1 MGGAAGS
8 GDARLLT
15 DRSTKGVS
23 STTSGGLVAIAALV
37 GVFATTPGQT
47 VGVSAFID
55 PIASDLGLD
64 RAHVLVLY
72 SLGTFLGI
80 LTAPFI
86 GRLVDRFGP
95 RRLIVPVVI
104 AVAAAC
110 GVMSLARDAWSLGV
124 GFLVLRAAAI
134 AGLSLVTM
142 QMVNLWFDRFRGRVT
157 ALAMMGLA
165 LGGLVIPP
173 LVEPIIQGQSWR
185 SAYLALAAG
194 VLAVM
199 LPVGL
204 AFYRNRPEET
214 GAARDFGRAPAGA
227 STMPATGLTLAESM
241 RTNAFW
247 YFSAI
252 TILSNGVG
260 TALMLDHVRAMA
272 AAGLARD
279 SAIHLLGAMT
289 SAQAIATLCSGAL
302 IDRFGAR
309 PIGLLGLCFLGF
321 SVTCLWTSPALGG
334 GIAYAATLGA
344 MIGTLQIVYSA
355 GLAES
360 FGLKHLGTIRGTLFV
375 IGVSGAA
382 AGQLAFLW
390 SPAAAYSIFLG
401 IAVVAATLGLVGMRF
416 GVRAT

>member
-1 MGGAAGS
+1 M
-8 GDARLLT
+8 
-15 DRSTKGVS
+15 
-23 STTSGGLVAIAALV
+23 LVAVAAFV

-55 PIASDLGLD
+55 PIASDSGLD

-86 GRLVDRFGP
+86 GKLVDRFGP

-104 AVAAAC
+104 AVASAC
-110 GVMSLARDAWSLGV
+110 GVMSLAHDAWSLGL

-173 LVEPIIQGQSWR
+173 LVEPIIQGEGWR
-185 SAYLALAAG
+185 TAYLALAAG
-194 VLAVM
+194 VLAIM

-204 AFYRNRPEET
+204 SCYRNTPEDDGT
-214 GAARDFGRAPAGA
+214 ARDFGRTFTAGA
-227 STMPATGLTLAESM
+227 AMPAVSLTLAESI

-247 YFSAI
+247 YFSLI
-252 TILSNGVG
+252 TVLSNGVG

-272 AAGLARD
+272 GAGLARD
-279 SAIHLLGAMT
+279 SAIQLLGAMT
-289 SAQAIATLCSGAL
+289 SAQAVATLGSGTL

-309 PIGLLGLCFLGF
+309 PVGLLGLCFLGF
-321 SVTCLWTSPALGG
+321 SVTCLWTSPVLGG

-360 FGLKHLGTIRGTLFV
+360 VGLKHLGTIRGSLFV

-382 AGQLAFLW
+382 AGPLAFLW
-390 SPAAAYSIFLG
+390 SPAMAYLIFLG
-401 IAVVAATLGLVGMRF
+401 IAVVAATLGIVGMRF

>member
-1 MGGAAGS
+1 MDRPAKGA
-8 GDARLLT
+8 
-15 DRSTKGVS
+15 S
-23 STTSGGLVAIAALV
+23 SATSGGLVAGAALI

-55 PIASDLGLD
+55 PIVADLGLD
-64 RAHVLVLY
+64 RAHVLILY
-72 SLGTFLGI
+72 SVGTFLGI

-86 GRLVDRFGP
+86 GKLVDRLGP
-95 RRLIVPVVI
+95 RHLIVPAVV

-110 GVMSLARDAWSLGV
+110 GVMSLARDAWSLGA

-173 LVEPIIQGQSWR
+173 LVEPIIQGPGWR
-185 SAYLALAAG
+185 TAYLALAAG
-194 VLAVM
+194 VLVVM
-199 LPVGL
+199 LPVGMGL
-204 AFYRNRPEET
+204 YRNGPEDA
-214 GAARDFGRAPAGA
+214 GAARDFGRASAG
-227 STMPATGLTLAESM
+227 STTMPAIGLTLAESV

-247 YFSAI
+247 YFSGL
-252 TILSNGVG
+252 TVLSNGVG

-272 AAGLARD
+272 EAGLARE
-279 SAIHLLGAMT
+279 SAIGLLGAMT
-289 SAQAIATLCSGAL
+289 TAQALATLCSGML

-309 PIGLLGLCFLGF
+309 PVGLLALCFLGF
-321 SVTCLWTSPALGG
+321 SVTCLWTSPALAG
-334 GIAYAATLGA
+334 GIAYAMTLGA
-344 MIGTLQIVYSA
+344 MIGMLQIVYSA

-360 FGLKHLGTIRGTLFV
+360 FGLKHLGIIRGTLFV

-382 AGQLAFLW
+382 AGPLAFLW

-401 IAVVAATLGLVGMRF
+401 ITVVAATLGLVGMQF
-416 GVRAT
+416 RARRT

>member
-1 MGGAAGS
+1 MDKSGKGA
-8 GDARLLT
+8 
-15 DRSTKGVS
+15 S
-23 STTSGGLVAIAALV
+23 STTSGGIVAFAALI

-55 PIASDLGLD
+55 PISADLGLD

-86 GRLVDRFGP
+86 GKLIDRFGP
-95 RRLIVPVVI
+95 RRLIVP
-104 AVAAAC
+104 AVAAVAGAC
-110 GVMSLARDAWSLGV
+110 GVMSLAHDAWSLGL

-173 LVEPIIQGQSWR
+173 LVEPIIQGPGWR
-185 SAYLALAAG
+185 TAYIALAVG

-204 AFYRNRPEET
+204 AFYRNRPEDH
-214 GAARDFGRAPAGA
+214 GAVRDFGRASTGA
-227 STMPATGLTLAESM
+227 TAMPAIGLTLSESM

-247 YFSAI
+247 YFSAL
-252 TILSNGVG
+252 TVLSNGVG

-272 AAGLARD
+272 EAGLARD
-279 SAIHLLGAMT
+279 SAIGLLGAMT
-289 SAQAIATLCSGAL
+289 TTQAIATLCSGAL

-309 PIGLLGLCFLGF
+309 PVGVLGLCFLGF
-321 SVTCLWTSPALGG
+321 SVICLWTSPALAGG
-334 GIAYAATLGA
+334 LAYAVALGA

-382 AGQLAFLW
+382 AGPLAFLW
-390 SPAAAYSIFLG
+390 SPVAAYSIFLG
-401 IAVVAATLGLVGMRF
+401 ITVAAATLGLVGMRF
-416 GVRAT
+416 RVRRT

>member
-1 MGGAAGS
+1 MDKS
-8 GDARLLT
+8 GT
-15 DRSTKGVS
+15 GVS
-23 STTSGGLVAIAALV
+23 STISGGIVAVAALI

-55 PIASDLGLD
+55 PISADLGLD

-86 GRLVDRFGP
+86 GRLIDRFGP
-95 RRLIVPVVI
+95 RRLIVPAVV

-110 GVMSLARDAWSLGV
+110 GVMSLAHDAWSLGL

-173 LVEPIIQGQSWR
+173 LIEPIIQGPGWR
-185 SAYLALAAG
+185 TAYLVLAAG
-194 VLAVM
+194 LLTVM

-204 AFYRNRPEET
+204 AFYRNRPEAH
-214 GAARDFGRAPAGA
+214 GAVRDFGRASAGA
-227 STMPATGLTLAESM
+227 TAMPAISLTLAESM

-247 YFSAI
+247 YFSGL
-252 TILSNGVG
+252 TVLSNGVG

-272 AAGLARD
+272 EAGLARD
-279 SAIHLLGAMT
+279 SAIGLLGAMT
-289 SAQAIATLCSGAL
+289 TTQAIATLCSGTL

-309 PIGLLGLCFLGF
+309 PVGLLGLSLLSF
-321 SVTCLWTSPALGG
+321 SVACLWMNPALAGG
-334 GIAYAATLGA
+334 LAYAMTLGA

-360 FGLKHLGTIRGTLFV
+360 FGLKYLGTIRGTLFV

-382 AGQLAFLW
+382 AGPLAFLW

-401 IAVVAATLGLVGMRF
+401 ITVVAATLGLVGMRF
-416 GVRAT
+416 RAQGT

>member
-1 MGGAAGS
+1 MTEKSGKGA
-8 GDARLLT
+8 
-15 DRSTKGVS
+15 S
-23 STTSGGLVAIAALV
+23 SATSGGIVAIAALI

-80 LTAPFI
+80 LVAPFV

-95 RRLIVPVVI
+95 RRLIVPVVA

-110 GVMSLARDAWSLGV
+110 GAMSLAHGAWSLGA
-124 GFLVLRAAAI
+124 GFLVLRAASI

-142 QMVNLWFDRFRGRVT
+142 QMVNLWFDRFRGRIT

-173 LVEPIIQGQSWR
+173 LIEPIIQGDGWR
-185 SAYLALAAG
+185 IAYVTLAAG

-204 AFYRNRPEET
+204 AFYRNRPEEH
-214 GAARDFGRAPAGA
+214 GAVRDFGRAFTGA
-227 STMPATGLTLAESM
+227 TTMPALGLTLAESV

-247 YFSAI
+247 YFSAL
-252 TILSNGVG
+252 TVLSNGVG

-272 AAGLARD
+272 TAGLGRD
-279 SAIHLLGAMT
+279 LAIYLLGAMT
-289 SAQAIATLCSGAL
+289 TAQAAATLASGAL

-309 PIGLLGLCFLGF
+309 PVGLLGLCLLGF
-321 SVTCLWTSPALGG
+321 SVTCLWTSPALAGG
-334 GIAYAATLGA
+334 LAYATTLGA

-375 IGVSGAA
+375 VGVSGAA
-382 AGQLAFLW
+382 AGPLAFLW

-401 IAVVAATLGLVGMRF
+401 VTVVAATLGLVGMRF
-416 GVRAT
+416 GGRRT

>member
-1 MGGAAGS
+1 MSAGREERRLQ
-8 GDARLLT
+8 AR
-15 DRSTKGVS
+15 
-23 STTSGGLVAIAALV
+23 SGGLVAMASLI

-55 PIASDLGLD
+55 PIAADLGLD

-80 LTAPFI
+80 LTAPFV
-86 GRLVDRFGP
+86 GKLVDRFGP
-95 RRLIVPVVI
+95 RRLIVSAVL
-104 AVAAAC
+104 AVASAC
-110 GVMSLARDAWSLGV
+110 GVMSLAHDAWSLGL
-124 GFLVLRAAAI
+124 GFLVLRAASI

-173 LVEPIIQGQSWR
+173 LIEPIIQGDSWR
-185 SAYLALAAG
+185 TAYLVQAVG
-194 VLAVM
+194 VLAIM

-204 AFYRNRPEET
+204 AFYRNRPEEM
-214 GAARDFGRAPAGA
+214 GAARDFGRASAAGA
-227 STMPATGLTLAESM
+227 AMPAIGLTLAESV

-247 YFSAI
+247 YFSCL
-252 TILSNGVG
+252 TVLSNGVG

-272 AAGLARD
+272 GAGLARD
-279 SAIHLLGAMT
+279 GAIGLLGAMT
-289 SAQAIATLCSGAL
+289 SAQAIATLGSGAL

-309 PIGLLGLCFLGF
+309 PVGLLGLCFLGF
-321 SVTCLWTSPALGG
+321 SVTCLWASPTLGG

-355 GLAES
+355 GLAEA
-360 FGLKHLGTIRGTLFV
+360 FGLKHLGAIRGNMFV
-375 IGVSGAA
+375 IGVTGAA
-382 AGQLAFLW
+382 AGPLAFLW

-401 IAVVAATLGLVGMRF
+401 ITVVAATLGLVGMRLESK
-416 GVRAT
+416 GT

>member
-1 MGGAAGS
+1 MDKS
-8 GDARLLT
+8 GK
-15 DRSTKGVS
+15 STS
-23 STTSGGLVAIAALV
+23 STTSGGIVAVAALI

-55 PIASDLGLD
+55 PIASDLGLG
-64 RAHVLVLY
+64 RADVLVLY

-95 RRLIVPVVI
+95 RRLIVPAVV

-110 GVMSLARDAWSLGV
+110 GVMSLAHDAWSLGLS
-124 GFLVLRAAAI
+124 FLVLRATAI

-173 LVEPIIQGQSWR
+173 LVEPIIQGPGWR
-185 SAYLALAAG
+185 TAYVTLAVG

-204 AFYRNRPEET
+204 AFYRNRPEDH
-214 GAARDFGRAPAGA
+214 GAARDFGRAFAGGGA
-227 STMPATGLTLAESM
+227 MPAIGLTLAQSV

-247 YFSAI
+247 YFSAL
-252 TILSNGVG
+252 TVLSNGVG

-272 AAGLARD
+272 EAGLARD

-289 SAQAIATLCSGAL
+289 AAQAIATLGSGAL

-309 PIGLLGLCFLGF
+309 PVGLLGLCLLGF
-321 SVTCLWTSPALGG
+321 SVACLWTSSALAGG
-334 GIAYAATLGA
+334 LAYAMTLGA

-360 FGLKHLGTIRGTLFV
+360 FGLRYLGTIRGTLFV

-382 AGQLAFLW
+382 AGPLAFLW
-390 SPAAAYSIFLG
+390 SPATAYSIFLG
-401 IAVVAATLGLVGMRF
+401 ITVVAATLGLVGMRLRF
-416 GVRAT
+416 ART

>member
-1 MGGAAGS
+1 MDRASGS
-8 GDARLLT
+8 RDARLLM
-15 DRSTKGVS
+15 DKSVRGAS
-23 STTSGGLVAIAALV
+23 STTRGGIVAAAALI

-55 PIASDLGLD
+55 PIAADLGLN

-80 LTAPFI
+80 LAAPLI

-95 RRLIVPVVI
+95 RRLIVPAVA

-110 GVMSLARDAWSLGV
+110 GVMSLAHGAWSLGL

-173 LVEPIIQGQSWR
+173 LVEPIIQGPGWR
-185 SAYLALAAG
+185 TAYVALAVG
-194 VLAVM
+194 VLAIM

-214 GAARDFGRAPAGA
+214 GAARDFGRASAGRGA
-227 STMPATGLTLAESM
+227 MPAISLTLAESM

-247 YFSAI
+247 YFSAL
-252 TILSNGVG
+252 TVLSNGVG

-272 AAGLARD
+272 EAGLARD
-279 SAIHLLGAMT
+279 NAIGLLGAMT
-289 SAQAIATLCSGAL
+289 TTQAIATLCSGAL

-309 PIGLLGLCFLGF
+309 PIGLLGLCLLGF
-321 SVTCLWTSPALGG
+321 SVACLWTSPALAGG
-334 GIAYAATLGA
+334 LAYAMTLGA

-375 IGVSGAA
+375 VGVSGAA
-382 AGQLAFLW
+382 AGPLAFLW

-401 IAVVAATLGLVGMRF
+401 IMVIAATLGLVGMRF
-416 GVRAT
+416 RARET

>member
-1 MGGAAGS
+1 MP
-8 GDARLLT
+8 T
-15 DRSTKGVS
+15 DRTASAWRGM
-23 STTSGGLVAIAALV
+23 LVALASLI

-64 RAHVLVLY
+64 RPQVLMLY

-80 LTAPFI
+80 LTAPSI

-95 RRLIVPVVI
+95 RRLIVPVVA

-110 GVMSLARDAWSLGV
+110 GAMSLIGDSWSLGL
-124 GFLVLRAAAI
+124 GFLFLRASAI

-142 QMVNLWFDRFRGRVT
+142 QMVNLWFDRYRGRIT

-173 LVEPIIQGQSWR
+173 LVEPIIQSDGWR
-185 SAYLALAAG
+185 TAYLALAAG
-194 VLAVM
+194 VLAIM
-199 LPVGL
+199 LPIGL

-214 GAARDFGRAPAGA
+214 GNARDFGRIRIGGA
-227 STMPATGLTLAESM
+227 MPATGFTLAESV
-241 RTNAFW
+241 RTVAFW
-247 YFSAI
+247 YFSFI
-252 TILSNGVG
+252 TMLSNGVG
-260 TALMLDHVRAMA
+260 TALMLDHVRAMGE
-272 AAGLARD
+272 AGLARD

-289 SAQAIATLCSGAL
+289 SAQAIATLGSGTL
-302 IDRFGAR
+302 VDRLGAR
-309 PIGLLGLCFLGF
+309 PVGLLGLGFLTF
-321 SVTCLWTSPALGG
+321 SVVGLWIRPALGG
-334 GIAYAATLGA
+334 GIAYAVTLGA

-360 FGLKHLGTIRGTLFV
+360 FGLKHLGSIRGTLFV

-382 AGQLAFLW
+382 AGPLAFLW
-390 SPAAAYSIFLG
+390 SPATAYSIFLG
-401 IAVVAATLGLVGMRF
+401 FAAVAATLGFVGMRS
-416 GVRAT
+416 GTKKT

>member
-1 MGGAAGS
+1 MDKSVKGA
-8 GDARLLT
+8 
-15 DRSTKGVS
+15 S
-23 STTSGGLVAIAALV
+23 STTSGGVVAIAALI

-95 RRLIVPVVI
+95 RRMIVPTVA

-110 GVMSLARDAWSLGV
+110 GVMSLARDAWSLGL
-124 GFLVLRAAAI
+124 GFVVLRAAAI

-142 QMVNLWFDRFRGRVT
+142 QMVNLWFDLFRGRVT

-173 LVEPIIQGQSWR
+173 LIEPIIQGDGWR
-185 SAYLALAAG
+185 TAYIALAVG

-204 AFYRNRPEET
+204 AFYRNRPEEH
-214 GAARDFGRAPAGA
+214 GAVRDFGRASPGA
-227 STMPATGLTLAESM
+227 AAMPAISLTLAESV

-247 YFSAI
+247 YFSAL
-252 TILSNGVG
+252 TVLSNGVG

-272 AAGLARD
+272 EAGLARD
-279 SAIHLLGAMT
+279 NAIGLLGAMT
-289 SAQAIATLCSGAL
+289 TTQAIATLGSGAL

-309 PIGLLGLCFLGF
+309 PVGLLGLSLLSF
-321 SVTCLWTSPALGG
+321 SVACLWTNPALGG
-334 GIAYAATLGA
+334 GLAYTVTLGA

-360 FGLKHLGTIRGTLFV
+360 FGLKYLGTIRGTLFV

-382 AGQLAFLW
+382 AGPLAFLW
-390 SPAAAYSIFLG
+390 SPVAAYSIFLG
-401 IAVVAATLGLVGMRF
+401 ITIVAATLGLVGMRF
-416 GVRAT
+416 GVRRT

>member
-1 MGGAAGS
+1 MPTKCNPSARPGA
-8 GDARLLT
+8 
-15 DRSTKGVS
+15 
-23 STTSGGLVAIAALV
+23 LVALAALI

-80 LTAPFI
+80 LTAPFV
-86 GRLVDRFGP
+86 GKLVDQFGP
-95 RRLIVPVVI
+95 RRLIVPA
-104 AVAAAC
+104 AVAVASAC
-110 GVMSLARDAWSLGV
+110 GVMSLAHGPWSLGL
-124 GFLVLRAAAI
+124 GFVVLRAAAI

-173 LVEPIIQGQSWR
+173 LVEPIIQAGNVQEQSWR
-185 SAYLALAAG
+185 VAYLVLAAG
-194 VLAVM
+194 VLTVM

-204 AFYRNRPEET
+204 AFYRDRPEHY
-214 GAARDFGRAPAGA
+214 GAARDFGRASAGGTA
-227 STMPATGLTLAESM
+227 MPALDLTLAQSI

-247 YFSAI
+247 YFSGL
-252 TILSNGVG
+252 TVLSNGVG

-272 AAGLARD
+272 EAGLARD
-279 SAIHLLGAMT
+279 SAIGLLGAMT
-289 SAQAIATLCSGAL
+289 TAQAIATLCSGAL
-302 IDRFGAR
+302 IDRFGSR
-309 PIGLLGLCFLGF
+309 PIGLLGLCLLGF
-321 SVTCLWTSPALGG
+321 SVACLWTDPVLAGG
-334 GIAYAATLGA
+334 LAYAMTLGA

-360 FGLKHLGTIRGTLFV
+360 FGLAHLGTIRGTLFV

-382 AGQLAFLW
+382 AGPLAFLW
-390 SPAAAYSIFLG
+390 SPAVAYSIFLG
-401 IAVVAATLGLVGMRF
+401 ITVVAATLGLVGIQLR
-416 GVRAT
+416 VRRT

>member
-1 MGGAAGS
+1 MPTEREPS
-8 GDARLLT
+8 ARH
-15 DRSTKGVS
+15 GIF
-23 STTSGGLVAIAALV
+23 VAIAALI

-86 GRLVDRFGP
+86 GRLIDRFGP
-95 RRLIVPVVI
+95 RRLIVPAVV

-110 GVMSLARDAWSLGV
+110 GVMSLAHDAWSLGA

-173 LVEPIIQGQSWR
+173 LIELIIQGPGWR
-185 SAYLALAAG
+185 TAYLVLAAG
-194 VLAVM
+194 LLAVM

-204 AFYRNRPEET
+204 AFYRNRPEEH
-214 GAARDFGRAPAGA
+214 GADRDFGRASAGA
-227 STMPATGLTLAESM
+227 TAMPAISLTLAESL

-247 YFSAI
+247 YFSGL
-252 TILSNGVG
+252 TVLSNGVG

-272 AAGLARD
+272 EAGLTRD
-279 SAIHLLGAMT
+279 SAIGLLGAMT
-289 SAQAIATLCSGAL
+289 TTQAIATLCSGTL

-309 PIGLLGLCFLGF
+309 PVGLLGLCLLAFA
-321 SVTCLWTSPALGG
+321 VTCLWMSPAFAGG
-334 GIAYAATLGA
+334 LAYAVALGA

-360 FGLKHLGTIRGTLFV
+360 FGLKYLGTIRGTLFV

-382 AGQLAFLW
+382 AGPLAFLW

-401 IAVVAATLGLVGMRF
+401 ITVAAATLGLVGMQF
-416 GVRAT
+416 RARGT

>member
-1 MGGAAGS
+1 MGKSVAA
-8 GDARLLT
+8 T
-15 DRSTKGVS
+15 S
-23 STTSGGLVAIAALV
+23 STTSGSIVAVAALI

-47 VGVSAFID
+47 VGVSAFVD
-55 PIASDLGLD
+55 PIASDLGLG
-64 RAHVLVLY
+64 RTHVLVLY
-72 SLGTFLGI
+72 SAGTFLGI
-80 LTAPFI
+80 LTAPFV
-86 GRLVDRFGP
+86 GRLIDRFGP
-95 RRLIVPVVI
+95 RRLIVPAVA

-110 GVMSLARDAWSLGV
+110 GVMSLAGDAWSLGF

-173 LVEPIIQGQSWR
+173 LIEPIIQGPGWR
-185 SAYLALAAG
+185 TAYIVQAAG
-194 VLAVM
+194 VLAIM

-204 AFYRNRPEET
+204 AFYRNKPEQY
-214 GAARDFGRAPAGA
+214 GAARDFGRALAGTTA
-227 STMPATGLTLAESM
+227 MPAIGFTLAQSL

-247 YFSAI
+247 YFSAL
-252 TILSNGVG
+252 TVLSNGVG

-272 AAGLARD
+272 EAGVARD

-289 SAQAIATLCSGAL
+289 TVQAIATLCSGSL

-309 PIGLLGLCFLGF
+309 PVGLLGLGLLGF
-321 SVTCLWTSPALGG
+321 SVTCLWINPLLAGG
-334 GIAYAATLGA
+334 LAYAMTLGA

-360 FGLKHLGTIRGTLFV
+360 FGLTHLGTIRGTLFV
-375 IGVSGAA
+375 VGVSGAA
-382 AGQLAFLW
+382 AGPLAFLW
-390 SPAAAYSIFLG
+390 SPVAAYAIFLG
-401 IAVVAATLGLVGMRF
+401 IAAVAATLGLVGMRF
-416 GVRAT
+416 GAKGT

>member
-1 MGGAAGS
+1 MTSSARGA
-8 GDARLLT
+8 
-15 DRSTKGVS
+15 S
-23 STTSGGLVAIAALV
+23 SATSGGLVAIAALI

-55 PIASDLGLD
+55 PMVADLGLD
-64 RAHVLVLY
+64 RAHVLLLY

-80 LTAPFI
+80 LTAPFV
-86 GRLVDRFGP
+86 GKLVDRFGP
-95 RRLIVPVVI
+95 RRLIVPVVV

-110 GVMSLARDAWSLGV
+110 GVMSFVNNAWSLGA

-173 LVEPIIQGQSWR
+173 LIEPVIQGQGWR
-185 SAYLALAAG
+185 TAYLVQAAG

-204 AFYRNRPEET
+204 AFYRNRPEES
-214 GAARDFGRAPAGA
+214 GAARDFGRRVAGGT
-227 STMPATGLTLAESM
+227 SMPAVGLTLAESLH
-241 RTNAFW
+241 TNAFW

-279 SAIHLLGAMT
+279 SAIGLLGAMT
-289 SAQAIATLCSGAL
+289 TAQAVATLGSGAL

-309 PIGLLGLCFLGF
+309 PVGLLGLCFLGF

-355 GLAES
+355 GLAEA

-375 IGVSGAA
+375 VGVSGAA
-382 AGQLAFLW
+382 AGPLAFLL
-390 SPAAAYSIFLG
+390 SPAMAYSIFLG
-401 IAVVAATLGLVGMRF
+401 IAAVAATLGLVAMRF
-416 GVRAT
+416 GVKKT

>member
-1 MGGAAGS
+1 MSLAERRLQ
-8 GDARLLT
+8 ARH
-15 DRSTKGVS
+15 
-23 STTSGGLVAIAALV
+23 GGLVAMAALI

-86 GRLVDRFGP
+86 GILIDRFGP
-95 RRLIVPVVI
+95 RRLIVPAVI

-110 GVMSLARDAWSLGV
+110 GVMSLAHDAWSLGA

-185 SAYLALAAG
+185 SAYLVLAAG

-214 GAARDFGRAPAGA
+214 GAIRDFGRAPAGA
-227 STMPATGLTLAESM
+227 SAMPTIGLTLAESM

-247 YFSAI
+247 YFSAL
-252 TILSNGVG
+252 TVLSNGVG

-272 AAGLARD
+272 EAGLARG
-279 SAIHLLGAMT
+279 SAIGLLGAMT
-289 SAQAIATLCSGAL
+289 TTQAIATLGSGTL

-321 SVTCLWTSPALGG
+321 SVTCLWTSPALVGG
-334 GIAYAATLGA
+334 LAYAMTLGA

-382 AGQLAFLW
+382 AGPLTFLW
-390 SPAAAYSIFLG
+390 SPVAAYSIFLG
-401 IAVVAATLGLVGMRF
+401 IAAVAATLGLVGMRF
-416 GVRAT
+416 GVRVT

>member
-1 MGGAAGS
+1 MDKSGKGA
-8 GDARLLT
+8 
-15 DRSTKGVS
+15 S
-23 STTSGGLVAIAALV
+23 STTSGGIVAIAALI

-55 PIASDLGLD
+55 PIASDLGLG

-95 RRLIVPVVI
+95 RRLIVPAVA

-110 GVMSLARDAWSLGV
+110 GVMNLAHDAWSLGL

-173 LVEPIIQGQSWR
+173 LVEPIIQGGNLPGQGWR
-185 SAYLALAAG
+185 TAYIALAVG
-194 VLAVM
+194 VLAIM

-204 AFYRNRPEET
+204 AFYRNRPEEH
-214 GAARDFGRAPAGA
+214 GAARDFGRASAGGGA
-227 STMPATGLTLAESM
+227 MPAIGLTLAQSM

-247 YFSAI
+247 YFSAL
-252 TILSNGVG
+252 TVLSNGVG

-272 AAGLARD
+272 EAGLARD

-289 SAQAIATLCSGAL
+289 TAQAIATLCSGAL

-309 PIGLLGLCFLGF
+309 PVGLLGLGILSF
-321 SVTCLWTSPALGG
+321 SVTCLWTSPALAGG
-334 GIAYAATLGA
+334 LAYAMTLGA
-344 MIGTLQIVYSA
+344 MIGTLQVVYSA

-360 FGLKHLGTIRGTLFV
+360 FGLTHLGTIRGTLFV

-382 AGQLAFLW
+382 AGPLAFLW

-401 IAVVAATLGLVGMRF
+401 ITVAAATLGLVGMRF
-416 GVRAT
+416 RAKGT

>member
-1 MGGAAGS
+1 MDRASKGA
-8 GDARLLT
+8 
-15 DRSTKGVS
+15 S
-23 STTSGGLVAIAALV
+23 SATSGGTVAIAALI

-47 VGVSAFID
+47 VGVAAFID
-55 PIASDLGLD
+55 PISADLGLD

-86 GRLVDRFGP
+86 GRLIDRFGP
-95 RRLIVPVVI
+95 RRLIVPAVA

-110 GVMSLARDAWSLGV
+110 GAMSLAHDAWSLGA
-124 GFLVLRAAAI
+124 GFLVLRAASI

-173 LVEPIIQGQSWR
+173 LVEPIIQGPGWR
-185 SAYLALAAG
+185 TAYLALAAG

-204 AFYRNRPEET
+204 AFYRNRPEEA

-227 STMPATGLTLAESM
+227 SAMPATGVTLAQSIRM
-241 RTNAFW
+241 NAFW
-247 YFSAI
+247 YFSAL
-252 TILSNGVG
+252 TVLSNGVG

-272 AAGLARD
+272 EAGLARG
-279 SAIHLLGAMT
+279 SAIGLLGAMT
-289 SAQAIATLCSGAL
+289 TTQAIATLGSGAL

-309 PIGLLGLCFLGF
+309 PVGLLGLCFLAF

-382 AGQLAFLW
+382 AGPLAFLW
-390 SPAAAYSIFLG
+390 SPATAYSIFLG

-416 GVRAT
+416 GVKET

>member
-1 MGGAAGS
+1 MI
-8 GDARLLT
+8 
-15 DRSTKGVS
+15 DRSATGAS
-23 STTSGGLVAIAALV
+23 STTSGGFVAVAALI

-64 RAHVLVLY
+64 RGRVLVLY

-95 RRLIVPVVI
+95 RRLIVP
-104 AVAAAC
+104 AVAALTAAC
-110 GVMSLARDAWSLGV
+110 GVMSLADDAWSLGL

-173 LVEPIIQGQSWR
+173 LVEPIIQGPGWR
-185 SAYLALAAG
+185 SAYLAMAAG

-199 LPVGL
+199 APVGL
-204 AFYRNRPEET
+204 AFYRNRPEDQ
-214 GAARDFGRAPAGA
+214 GAARDFGRAAAGA
-227 STMPATGLTLAESM
+227 TAMPAIGLTLAESL

-247 YFSAI
+247 YFSAL
-252 TILSNGVG
+252 TVLSNGVG

-272 AAGLARD
+272 EAGLARG
-279 SAIHLLGAMT
+279 SAIGLLGAMT
-289 SAQAIATLCSGAL
+289 VTQAIATLCSGAL

-309 PIGLLGLCFLGF
+309 PIGLVGLCFLGF
-321 SVTCLWTSPALGG
+321 SVACLWTSPTLAGG
-334 GIAYAATLGA
+334 LAYAVTLGA

-382 AGQLAFLW
+382 AGPLAFLW

-401 IAVVAATLGLVGMRF
+401 IAVVAATLGLVG
-416 GVRAT
+416 VRLESKGT

>member
-1 MGGAAGS
+1 MERSARGA
-8 GDARLLT
+8 
-15 DRSTKGVS
+15 S
-23 STTSGGLVAIAALV
+23 SATGGGLVAVAAQI

-55 PIASDLGLD
+55 PIAADLGLD

-80 LTAPFI
+80 LTAPAI
-86 GRLVDRFGP
+86 GKLVDRYGP
-95 RRLIVPVVI
+95 RRLIVPAVL
-104 AVAAAC
+104 AVASAC
-110 GVMSLARDAWSLGV
+110 AIMSLAHDAWSLGA

-173 LVEPIIQGQSWR
+173 LVEPIIQGDGWR
-185 SAYLALAAG
+185 TAYLALAAG
-194 VLAVM
+194 VLAIM

-204 AFYRNRPEET
+204 AFYRNRPEEM
-214 GAARDFGRAPAGA
+214 GAARDFGGA
-227 STMPATGLTLAESM
+227 SAGGSAMPAIGLTLAQSL

-247 YFSAI
+247 YFSCL
-252 TILSNGVG
+252 TVLSNGVG
-260 TALMLDHVRAMA
+260 TALMLDHVRAMGD
-272 AAGLARD
+272 AGLARD
-279 SAIHLLGAMT
+279 TAIGLLGAMT
-289 SAQAIATLCSGAL
+289 SAQAIATLGSGAL
-302 IDRFGAR
+302 IDRIGAR
-309 PIGLLGLCFLGF
+309 PVGLLGLCFLAF
-321 SVTCLWTSPALGG
+321 SVTCLWASPALGG

-355 GLAES
+355 GLAEA
-360 FGLKHLGTIRGTLFV
+360 FGLKHLGIIRGNMFV
-375 IGVSGAA
+375 IGVAGAA
-382 AGQLAFLW
+382 AGPLTFLW

-401 IAVVAATLGLVGMRF
+401 IAVVAATLGLVGMRLESK
-416 GVRAT
+416 GT

>member
-1 MGGAAGS
+1 MDRASKGA
-8 GDARLLT
+8 
-15 DRSTKGVS
+15 S
-23 STTSGGLVAIAALV
+23 SATSGGTVAIAALI

-47 VGVSAFID
+47 VGVAAFID
-55 PIASDLGLD
+55 PISADLGLD

-86 GRLVDRFGP
+86 GRLIDRFGP
-95 RRLIVPVVI
+95 RRLIVPAVA

-110 GVMSLARDAWSLGV
+110 GAMSLAHDAWSLGA
-124 GFLVLRAAAI
+124 GFLVLRAASI

-165 LGGLVIPP
+165 LGGLFIPP
-173 LVEPIIQGQSWR
+173 LVEPIIQGPGWR
-185 SAYLALAAG
+185 TAYLALAAG

-227 STMPATGLTLAESM
+227 SAMPATGVTLAQSIRM
-241 RTNAFW
+241 NAFW
-247 YFSAI
+247 YFSAL
-252 TILSNGVG
+252 TVLSNGVG

-272 AAGLARD
+272 EAGLARG
-279 SAIHLLGAMT
+279 SAIGLLGAMT
-289 SAQAIATLCSGAL
+289 TTQAIATLGSGAL

-309 PIGLLGLCFLGF
+309 PVGLLGLCFLAF

-334 GIAYAATLGA
+334 GIAYAVTLGA

-382 AGQLAFLW
+382 AGPLAFLW
-390 SPAAAYSIFLG
+390 SPATAYSIFLG

-416 GVRAT
+416 GVKET

>member
-1 MGGAAGS
+1 MDKAG
-8 GDARLLT
+8 
-15 DRSTKGVS
+15 KGVS
-23 STTSGGLVAIAALV
+23 STTSGGLVAIAALI

-55 PIASDLGLD
+55 PIASDLGLG

-86 GRLVDRFGP
+86 GKLVDRFGP

-110 GVMSLARDAWSLGV
+110 GVMSLAHDAWSLGA

-173 LVEPIIQGQSWR
+173 LVEPIIQGEGWR

-194 VLAVM
+194 VLAIM

-204 AFYRNRPEET
+204 SFYRNRPEDD
-214 GAARDFGRAPAGA
+214 GIARDFGRASAAGA
-227 STMPATGLTLAESM
+227 AMPAVSLTLAESI

-247 YFSAI
+247 YFSFI
-252 TILSNGVG
+252 TVLSNGVG

-309 PIGLLGLCFLGF
+309 PIGLLGLCFLCF
-321 SVTCLWTSPALGG
+321 SVSCLWTSPALGG

-382 AGQLAFLW
+382 AGPLAFLW

-401 IAVVAATLGLVGMRF
+401 IAAVAATLGLVGMRF
-416 GVRAT
+416 RVRAT

>member
-1 MGGAAGS
+1 MRGKS
-8 GDARLLT
+8 GT
-15 DRSTKGVS
+15 GTS
-23 STTSGGLVAIAALV
+23 SATSGGIVAIAALV

-55 PIASDLGLD
+55 PIATDLGLA

-80 LTAPFI
+80 LAAPFV
-86 GRLVDRFGP
+86 GRLVDRFGS
-95 RRLIVPVVI
+95 RRLIVPAVA

-110 GVMSLARDAWSLGV
+110 GVMSLAHDAWSLGL

-173 LVEPIIQGQSWR
+173 LVEPIIQGDGWR
-185 SAYLALAAG
+185 TAYLALAAS
-194 VLAVM
+194 VLAIM

-204 AFYRNRPEET
+204 AFYRNRPEEM
-214 GAARDFGRAPAGA
+214 GAARDFGRASAGGSA
-227 STMPATGLTLAESM
+227 MPAIGLTLAESM

-247 YFSAI
+247 YFSAL
-252 TILSNGVG
+252 TVLSNGVG

-279 SAIHLLGAMT
+279 GAIYLLGAMT
-289 SAQAIATLCSGAL
+289 TAQAVATLGSGAL

-309 PIGLLGLCFLGF
+309 PIGLLGLCLLGF

-334 GIAYAATLGA
+334 GIAYAMTLGA

-382 AGQLAFLW
+382 AGPLAFLW

-401 IAVVAATLGLVGMRF
+401 ITLVAATLGLAGMRS
-416 GVRAT
+416 GARRT

>member
-1 MGGAAGS
+1 M
-8 GDARLLT
+8 
-15 DRSTKGVS
+15 
-23 STTSGGLVAIAALV
+23 I

-55 PIASDLGLD
+55 PIASDLGLG
-64 RAHVLVLY
+64 RERVLILY

-80 LTAPFI
+80 LIAPLL

-95 RRLIVPVVI
+95 RRLIVPVVL

-110 GVMSLARDAWSLGV
+110 GVMSLAHDAWSLGA

-173 LVEPIIQGQSWR
+173 LVEPIIQGDGWR
-185 SAYLALAAG
+185 TAYLAQATG

-204 AFYRNRPEET
+204 LFYRNRPEDI
-214 GAARDFGRAPAGA
+214 GAARDFGRASTGS
-227 STMPATGLTLAESM
+227 STMPAIGLTLAESL

-247 YFSAI
+247 YLSAL
-252 TILSNGVG
+252 TVLSNGVG
-260 TALMLDHVRAMA
+260 TALMLDHVRAMGD
-272 AAGLARD
+272 AGLARD
-279 SAIHLLGAMT
+279 GAIALLGAMT

-309 PIGLLGLCFLGF
+309 PVGLLGLGLLAF
-321 SVTCLWTSPALGG
+321 SVACLWANPTLGG
-334 GIAYAATLGA
+334 GFAYAATLGA

-360 FGLKHLGTIRGTLFV
+360 FGLRHLGTIRGTLFV
-375 IGVSGAA
+375 VGVTGAA
-382 AGQLAFLW
+382 AGPLAFLW
-390 SPAAAYSIFLG
+390 SPPVAYGIFLAVAAAAAVLG
-401 IAVVAATLGLVGMRF
+401 LAGLARERRVAAP
-416 GVRAT
+416 

>member
-227 STMPATGLTLAESM
+227 SAMPATGLTLAESM

-382 AGQLAFLW
+382 AGPLAFLW

>member
-1 MGGAAGS
+1 M
-8 GDARLLT
+8 
-15 DRSTKGVS
+15 DRSAKGAS
-23 STTSGGLVAIAALV
+23 STTSGCLVAVAALI

-55 PIASDLGLD
+55 PIAADLGLD

-80 LTAPFI
+80 LAAPFI
-86 GRLVDRFGP
+86 GKLVDRFGP
-95 RRLIVPVVI
+95 RRLIVPAVL
-104 AVAAAC
+104 AVASAC
-110 GVMSLARDAWSLGV
+110 GVMSLAQDAWSLGV
-124 GFLVLRAAAI
+124 GFVALRAAAI

-165 LGGLVIPP
+165 LGGLIIPP
-173 LVEPIIQGQSWR
+173 LVEPIIQGGAQGWR
-185 SAYLALAAG
+185 AAYLVLAAG

-204 AFYRNRPEET
+204 AFYRGRPEDH
-214 GAARDFGRAPAGA
+214 GAARDFGRISAGA
-227 STMPATGLTLAESM
+227 AAMPAISLTLAESI

-247 YFSAI
+247 YFSFI
-252 TILSNGVG
+252 TVLSNGVG

-309 PIGLLGLCFLGF
+309 PIGLLGLCLLSF
-321 SVTCLWTSPALGG
+321 SITCLWTSPALAYGL
-334 GIAYAATLGA
+334 AYAMTLGA

-355 GLAES
+355 GLAEA

-382 AGQLAFLW
+382 AGPLAFLW

-401 IAVVAATLGLVGMRF
+401 ITAAAATLGLVGMRF
-416 GVRAT
+416 RARGT

>member
-1 MGGAAGS
+1 MDRASKGA
-8 GDARLLT
+8 
-15 DRSTKGVS
+15 S
-23 STTSGGLVAIAALV
+23 SATSGGTVAIAALI

-47 VGVSAFID
+47 VGVAAFID
-55 PIASDLGLD
+55 PISADLGLD

-86 GRLVDRFGP
+86 GRLIDRFGP
-95 RRLIVPVVI
+95 RRLIVPAVA

-110 GVMSLARDAWSLGV
+110 GAMSLAHDAWSLGA
-124 GFLVLRAAAI
+124 GFLVLRAASI

-173 LVEPIIQGQSWR
+173 LVEPIIQGPGWR
-185 SAYLALAAG
+185 TAYLALAAG

-227 STMPATGLTLAESM
+227 SAMPATGVTLAQSIRM
-241 RTNAFW
+241 NAFW
-247 YFSAI
+247 YFSAL
-252 TILSNGVG
+252 TVLSNGVG

-272 AAGLARD
+272 EAGLARG
-279 SAIHLLGAMT
+279 SAIGLLGAMT
-289 SAQAIATLCSGAL
+289 TTQAIATLGSGAL

-309 PIGLLGLCFLGF
+309 PVGLLGLCFLAF

-334 GIAYAATLGA
+334 GIAYAVTLGA

-382 AGQLAFLW
+382 AGPLAFLW
-390 SPAAAYSIFLG
+390 SPATAYSIFLG

-416 GVRAT
+416 GVKGT